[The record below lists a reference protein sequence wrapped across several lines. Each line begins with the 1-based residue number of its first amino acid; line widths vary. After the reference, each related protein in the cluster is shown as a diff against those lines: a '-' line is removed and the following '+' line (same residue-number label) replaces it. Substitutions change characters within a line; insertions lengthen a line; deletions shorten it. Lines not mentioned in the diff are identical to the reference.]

1 MNALTTG
8 GAGSR
13 LLAILWLAVW
23 LPVRM
28 VIYTVLVFLEPV
40 IAALLVPLAFL
51 SFLVTLI
58 FGFLIGDLHF
68 PKWGMLAFSIGTMW
82 LYWLFLGLMSL
93 FVRLP

>member
-1 MNALTTG
+1 MKALTTG
-8 GAGSR
+8 ETGSR
-13 LLAILWLAVW
+13 VLAILWLAVW

-28 VIYTVLVFLEPV
+28 VIYTVLVFLEPL

-58 FGFLIGDLHF
+58 FGFLIGDPHF

>member
-1 MNALTTG
+1 MNAKSLSP
-8 GAGSR
+8 AAR
-13 LLAILWLAVW
+13 MLLVLLVAVL

-28 VIYTVLVFLEPV
+28 VIFTVLVFLEPIV
-40 IAALLVPLAFL
+40 AALLVPVAFL
-51 SFLVTLI
+51 SFLVTLV
-58 FGFLIGDLHF
+58 FGFLIGDPHF

>member
-1 MNALTTG
+1 MKALTTD

-13 LLAILWLAVW
+13 VLAILWLAVW

-51 SFLVTLI
+51 NFLVTLI
-58 FGFLIGDLHF
+58 FGFLIGDPHF